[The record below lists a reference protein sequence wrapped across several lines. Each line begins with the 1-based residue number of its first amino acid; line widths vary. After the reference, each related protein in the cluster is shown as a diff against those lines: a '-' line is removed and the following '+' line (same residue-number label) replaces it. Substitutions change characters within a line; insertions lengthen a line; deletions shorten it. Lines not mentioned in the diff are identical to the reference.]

1 MTAADAVKR
10 HRADRLDEP
19 AIAPTRDLE
28 QEIRGCEITVAPVV
42 DPDLGQYLG
51 RGDEGLDRR
60 RPEEDLRFVFG
71 VDFRR
76 PREDERL
83 AKGVSKRGDYSI
95 ALRADTICMLQS

>member
-1 MTAADAVKR
+1 V
-10 HRADRLDEP
+10 
-19 AIAPTRDLE
+19 
-28 QEIRGCEITVAPVV
+28 
-42 DPDLGQYLG
+42 
-51 RGDEGLDRR
+51 DRR